1 MKITDLKMLTPVLA
15 LLLFAGCRETINEEY
30 TMKRENFGEIDGKK
44 VELITL
50 TNNRGNTVKL
60 TNYGATLVWL
70 EVPDREGERENITFG
85 YETLEEYVNGDP
97 YFGSVVG
104 RYANRIANAKF
115 TLDGVEYILTVNN
128 PPNTLH
134 GGPGGWHSVVWDT
147 EIIEKEGEKP
157 KVKFTY
163 ISPDM
168 EEGYPGE
175 VTAEASYTWTDL
187 NELVIEY
194 KCSTDKKTVL
204 NITNHAYFNLHG
216 AGTGNI
222 LDHELTIAASKFTPV
237 DAYLIP
243 TGELRPV
250 EGTPFDFTSPHVIGE
265 RIEDDHE
272 QLRLGLGYD
281 HNFVLDNKDEPDAV
295 VYESGSGRMIEMTT
309 DQPGVQF
316 YCGNFLDGLQVG
328 HGGKVYE
335 YRSGLCLE
343 TQHFPDSPNQP
354 EFPSTVLEPG
364 KPFTSKTVYKFSVR

>member
-1 MKITDLKMLTPVLA
+1 MTNLKILTPVFA

-175 VTAEASYTWTDL
+175 VTAEASYTWNDL

-250 EGTPFDFTSPHVIGE
+250 EGTPFDFRTPHVIGD
-265 RIEDDHE
+265 RIEDDYE

-281 HNFVLDNKDEPDAV
+281 HNFVLDNNEEPDAV
-295 VYESGSGRMIEMTT
+295 VYDPESGRMIEMTT

-316 YCGNFLDGLQVG
+316 YCGNFLDGLQKG

-364 KPFTSKTVYKFSVR
+364 KPFTSTTVYKFSVK